1 MDYALVVLRLTHIV
15 AAFAWI
21 AAGTCLTLVILPAI
35 QAADE
40 PRARGLGGLLVHP
53 WIIRAFPI
61 SAGLTI
67 LAGILLYVVSRA
79 GSHFSSTGN
88 AVLGIGALVGVLAG
102 IHGGALT
109 GRAVRALRHEL
120 TEPLQGKQPPPGA
133 AGRAWPGLTRSAVTH
148 SRISLL
154 LMVIAL
160 VAMSSARYL

>member
-1 MDYALVVLRLTHIV
+1 MDYTLVVLRLTHIV

-21 AAGTCLTLVILPAI
+21 AAGTCLTLVILPTI
-35 QAADE
+35 QAADG

-53 WIIRAFPI
+53 WIVRAFPI

-67 LAGILLYVVSRA
+67 LAGILLYAVSRA

-88 AVLGIGALVGVLAG
+88 AVLGIGALVGVVAG

-109 GRAVRALRHEL
+109 GRAVRALRVRL
-120 TEPLQGKQPPPGA
+120 TEPLMGEQSPHGD
-133 AGRAWPGLTRSAVTH
+133 AGQAWPGLTRGAVAH
-148 SRISLL
+148 ARISLL

-160 VAMSSARYL
+160 VAMASARYL